1 VFFAEFP
8 MGFVAKTS
16 IFLIWSYGALVKFN
30 TSSAMGFVKVLPF
43 MISYKRQRTNDP
55 TPK

>member
-1 VFFAEFP
+1 